1 VAKYCDRCFEEDDY
15 AHDCSGESPSGSFG
29 EDFSSPSRKYSL
41 TSIVM
46 GAPLMGIVLDLFLPL
61 PSSLIASALVAL
73 LGSAVTSFLWVAFKF
88 QGNKSFGFFIRNLKN
103 FLYTPNMLKI
113 FGSDGNKK
121 ATSSWFGFIALSTAI
136 QIFLFTPGNAS
147 FVENTVSNKIK
158 KESGVKLAVEC
169 PGAQIYFYQDP
180 IECRVKTGIF
190 GISVPARVTIS
201 PVVGTFSIKVS
212 LL

>member
-1 VAKYCDRCFEEDDY
+1 MTEYCPLCFAKADPSHYCSD
-15 AHDCSGESPSGSFG
+15 SPSSGSV
-29 EDFSSPSRKYSL
+29 EQNSSPTSGKYSL

-46 GAPLMGIVLDLFLPL
+46 AAPLMGIVLDLFLPL
-61 PSSLIASALVAL
+61 PSSLIASALVAV

-88 QGNKSFGFFIRNLKN
+88 NGHKSFRFFIRNLKN
-103 FLYTPNMLKI
+103 FIYTPNMLKI

-121 ATSSWFGFIALSTAI
+121 ATSTWFGFIALSTAI

-147 FVENTVSNKIK
+147 FIENTVSNKIK

-169 PGAQIYFYQDP
+169 PGTKIYFYQEP

-190 GISVPARVTIS
+190 GITVPARVTIS
-201 PVVGTFSIKVS
+201 PVIGTFSIKVS